1 MVCHQITVHSPCA
14 FSHGASIRM
23 PSSEFITLLT
33 GTPEFMKPFCLLP
46 LISTATKHSRS
57 LLQLVSEHSEK

>member
-1 MVCHQITVHSPCA
+1 
-14 FSHGASIRM
+14 M

-46 LISTATKHSRS
+46 LISTATKHSHS